1 MICGLAAAGAFA
13 TLFAQGACR
22 KLGGRLSD
30 AAWVCETPGAEIA
43 FWSLLSAQG
52 ALLSVVVAGIPAYL
66 AVRAIGRRYG
76 W

>member
-13 TLFAQGACR
+13 ALFAQGACR
-22 KLGGRLSD
+22 ELGGRLSD
-30 AAWVCETPGAEIA
+30 AAWICEAPGLAIP
-43 FWSLLSAQG
+43 FWSLLNAQG
-52 ALLSVVVAGIPAYL
+52 ALLALVVAGIPAYL